1 LRPRPDWLPAF
12 LLLGITATW
21 GWTFVV
27 VKNALAVYAPLPF
40 LAVRFTLAAG
50 LLGLVLVGFRR
61 RPLGRI
67 GYGIG
72 AVLAVAYL
80 LQTVGLKSTSPANAG
95 LLTGLFVVFVPLI
108 EWLFFRTRLWPGTLV
123 AAGTALLGTV
133 LLTRGAA
140 PAAARI
146 GDLLV
151 VAGALAF
158 AWHIVLLSRFA
169 ATRWALG
176 LAGQQMLAA
185 AVLFGAGTLTT
196 GQSLT
201 PIPRAAWFALG
212 VTALVASAA
221 GFWVQTYAQQR
232 LTADRAALLIAAE
245 PVFAVLFA
253 VWLAGQRFGW
263 LQAAGAAVILTTIGL
278 HEARFPRSVAG
289 NGTAGAG

>member
-108 EWLFFRTRLWPGTLV
+108 EWLSARACGRVPWWRPG
-123 AAGTALLGTV
+123 
-133 LLTRGAA
+133 RRCWA
-140 PAAARI
+140 P
-146 GDLLV
+146 
-151 VAGALAF
+151 
-158 AWHIVLLSRFA
+158 
-169 ATRWALG
+169 
-176 LAGQQMLAA
+176 
-185 AVLFGAGTLTT
+185 
-196 GQSLT
+196 
-201 PIPRAAWFALG
+201 
-212 VTALVASAA
+212 
-221 GFWVQTYAQQR
+221 YC
-232 LTADRAALLIAAE
+232 
-245 PVFAVLFA
+245 
-253 VWLAGQRFGW
+253 
-263 LQAAGAAVILTTIGL
+263 
-278 HEARFPRSVAG
+278 
-289 NGTAGAG
+289 

>member
-1 LRPRPDWLPAF
+1 
-12 LLLGITATW
+12 LGITAIW

-50 LLGLVLVGFRR
+50 VLSLALLTARR
-61 RPLGRI
+61 RPVGWA

-80 LQTVGLKSTSPANAG
+80 LQTLGLQSTSPANAG
-95 LLTGLFVVFVPLI
+95 LLTGLFVVFVPVI

-123 AAGTALLGTV
+123 AAATALLGTV
-133 LLTRGAA
+133 LLTGGAA

-151 VAGALAF
+151 VAGAFAF
-158 AWHIVLLSRFA
+158 AWHLVLLSRFA

-176 LAGQQMLAA
+176 LAAQQMLAA
-185 AVLFGAGTLTT
+185 AVLFVGGTLVT
-196 GQSLT
+196 GQSLI
-201 PIPRAAWFALG
+201 PIPGAAWFALG

-245 PVFAVLFA
+245 PVFAVVFA

-263 LQAAGAAVILTTIGL
+263 LQATGAVLILTTIGL
-278 HEARFPRSVAG
+278 HEACFPRSGSVG
-289 NGTAGAG
+289 GR